1 MTARSTETTS
11 WVRAYDWMKEEIES
25 GHVKMGEQLPE
36 MSLVKKIGVSRT
48 PIREAMRVLEQEGYI
63 KIISNK
69 GAFVSEISVEDI
81 KEIYEIRKLLEPF
94 AALSAAVRI
103 SDGDIA
109 SMENEWKAL
118 NRTFKRTGKTDLS
131 KVAAL
136 DIKLHITIAN
146 NAANRRIGAI
156 ISSYHVQIK
165 RFQRLSV
172 QSLDDTQN
180 SIDQHLRIIECLKRR
195 SPEELRLCL
204 YDHVVDSEGYIMKSY
219 FLPRPADGVK

>member
-11 WVRAYDWMKEEIES
+11 WIKAYDWMKEEIES
-25 GHVKMGEQLPE
+25 GRAKMGEQLPE

-63 KIISNK
+63 KIVSNK
-69 GAFVSEISVEDI
+69 GAFVSEISIEDI
-81 KEIYEIRKLLEPF
+81 KEIYELRKLLEPF
-94 AALSAAVRI
+94 AALSAAARI

-109 SMENEWKAL
+109 SMENEWKSL
-118 NRTFKRTGKTDLS
+118 NRMFKRAGKADLS
-131 KVAAL
+131 RVAAL
-136 DIKLHITIAN
+136 DIKLHMTIAN

-180 SIDQHLRIIECLKRR
+180 SIDQHLRIIECLKKRN
-195 SPEELRLCL
+195 PEELRLCL
-204 YDHVVDSEGYIMKSY
+204 YNHIVDSEGYIMKGY
-219 FLPRPADGVK
+219 FLPCYDSSVK